1 MVECPVCDVEFDIAK
16 RGPVCPNGHPHPD
29 GETTDGNSGSN
40 SETTDGNKV
49 SDPDLTSGDDSFA
62 CSSCG
67 STAVEED
74 DAFCPNCGSELNED
88 VGGEPKK
95 EVDTCP
101 NCGQS
106 DIADAAFCPNCGT
119 DLDNNAE
126 DSAPD
131 RVILESDGGEVTA
144 EDGEAVGAALRN
156 AAVNGG
162 VSKDKARKIHREH
175 VKFDIEDDGVA
186 MEVLGVN
193 PTLHENNE
201 LSQGDRVDIKEGDTV
216 EFSRTL
222 EATVKFE

>member
-29 GETTDGNSGSN
+29 GETTDG
-40 SETTDGNKV
+40 E
-49 SDPDLTSGDDSFA
+49 DSFA

-74 DAFCPNCGSELNED
+74 DEFCPNCGEE
-88 VGGEPKK
+88 VGGGSED
-95 EVDTCP
+95 EDDTCP

-106 DIADAAFCPNCGT
+106 DIVDAAFCPNCGT
-119 DLDNNAE
+119 DLDNDSE

-131 RVILESDGGEVTA
+131 RVILESGGGEVTA

-175 VKFDIEDDGVA
+175 VKFDIGDDGVA

-193 PTLHENNE
+193 PTVHETNE
-201 LSQGDRVDIKEGDTV
+201 LSQGDRVDIEEGDTV